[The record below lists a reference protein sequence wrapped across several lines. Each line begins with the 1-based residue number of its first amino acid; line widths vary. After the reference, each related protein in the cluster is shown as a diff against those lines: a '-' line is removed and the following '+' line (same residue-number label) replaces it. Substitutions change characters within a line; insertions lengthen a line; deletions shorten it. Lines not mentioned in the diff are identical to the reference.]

1 MAPWLRK
8 VAALSEKGN
17 LIPNTHHI
25 KKFLA
30 ACNFSPRGSNT
41 LY

>member
-8 VAALSEKGN
+8 LAALSEKGN
-17 LIPNTHHI
+17 LIPSTHHV
-25 KKFLA
+25 KKLLA
-30 ACNFSPRGSNT
+30 TCNFSPRESNT